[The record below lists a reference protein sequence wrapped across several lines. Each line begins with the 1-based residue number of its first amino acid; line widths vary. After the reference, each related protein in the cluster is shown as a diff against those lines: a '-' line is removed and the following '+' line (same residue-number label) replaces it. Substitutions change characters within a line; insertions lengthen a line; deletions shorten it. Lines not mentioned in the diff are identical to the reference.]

1 MNPPEV
7 YMTTVNYMPAGRT
20 SRIVRGSTELQ
31 IQTEYAYR
39 PTPRLTTTVFAG
51 GQVIHKI
58 EKELSAG
65 TITPED
71 KMKIEGLLRRQH
83 MEVVTIVNSKD
94 FRTDIIKEKESS
106 PISQNESL
114 LKNLSEIDGVK
125 KAFRIDN
132 EGNFESGSI
141 SDDFK
146 KKYSAVFKNLCELM
160 DIFRSLPGG
169 RREQG
174 VYEIE
179 HNRLYLVSSGHEFY
193 FVLTRRIDHSRNI
206 ESELRAALN
215 I

>member
-7 YMTTVNYMPAGRT
+7 YMTTIDYMPAGRT

-83 MEVVTIVNSKD
+83 MEVVAIVNSKD
-94 FRTDIIKEKESS
+94 FRTD
-106 PISQNESL
+106 
-114 LKNLSEIDGVK
+114 
-125 KAFRIDN
+125 
-132 EGNFESGSI
+132 
-141 SDDFK
+141 
-146 KKYSAVFKNLCELM
+146 
-160 DIFRSLPGG
+160 
-169 RREQG
+169 
-174 VYEIE
+174 
-179 HNRLYLVSSGHEFY
+179 
-193 FVLTRRIDHSRNI
+193 
-206 ESELRAALN
+206 
-215 I
+215 